1 MNINIQI
8 DEIHTKDVV
17 EYRAGKLSGFSDNKP
32 GENAN
37 RVQCFMISSLYSKDK
52 DVVALYPVKNMTAE
66 YLKSITLDVIEKLTI
81 SGYNI
86 ISIISDNN
94 VVNRKMFAIMSDDKI
109 LHLPFI

>member
-1 MNINIQI
+1 
-8 DEIHTKDVV
+8 
-17 EYRAGKLSGFSDNKP
+17 
-32 GENAN
+32 
-37 RVQCFMISSLYSKDK
+37 MISSLYSKDK